1 MVQILVVD
9 DDPLL
14 CMALANKLE
23 YVNQDGNFGLSPALT
38 ATTASKAMDIIREKP
53 VDILITDMQMP
64 YQSGLELIEKVH
76 VQYPR
81 IQLVVLS
88 GYSYYDYMRSAI
100 LIGVTD
106 YLLKP
111 VKLLQL
117 KEIVQKCIENLHS
130 LPGSEEEGTG
140 QWQAIQDYR
149 TGKYCN
155 ALLMGS
161 PAPAVPEGLTESAF
175 FVVLFSTDCPDD
187 QLAELLRRFCS
198 SRVFKSS
205 PIFRCFP
212 DVNHIP
218 VLLVNSPKNE
228 TALQTNLELF
238 CRFIQENGFSCRCG
252 VSRAGHSLTQF
263 PGLHHQAEHAL
274 SYQVIHNFTVK
285 AAWEIP
291 DKPERSPERLFQKS
305 FRRIQAAF
313 QSRNYEQIYAA
324 LNQSFNPEEMATH
337 NAGLGDIMDF
347 YNGFSNQIRQLATS
361 MQMDLGS
368 AKNFTLFTNLDEL
381 RAYFQEHI
389 YLLQQQSQKETNKD
403 RYVITRA
410 LNYMEQHY
418 NQDIHMKDVAAA
430 VNMSYTYFSK
440 FFKEQTQQSFSEYL
454 TSIRMR
460 EAKHLMEEDPSVKIK
475 DVAHLVGYE
484 SVYSFS
490 RAFKQYYK
498 FSPTSLISNAPRGGG
513 GDPPSN

>member
-9 DDPLL
+9 DDSLL

-23 YVNQDGNFGLSPALT
+23 YVNQDGNLGLSPVLT
-38 ATTASKAMDIIREKP
+38 ATTAHEAMDIIREKP
-53 VDILITDMQMP
+53 VDILITDVQMP

-100 LIGVTD
+100 LVGVTD

-130 LPGSEEEGTG
+130 LPGSEEEGKA
-140 QWQAIQDYR
+140 QWQTIQDYR

-161 PAPAVPEGLTESAF
+161 PAPAVPEGLTEPAF
-175 FVVLFSTDCPDD
+175 FVALFSTACPDD
-187 QLAELLRRFCS
+187 RLAELLHRFCGN
-198 SRVFKSS
+198 RVFKSR

-218 VLLVNSPKNE
+218 VLLVNSQKDE
-228 TALQTNLELF
+228 DELHTNLELF
-238 CRFIQENGFSCRCG
+238 CCFIQESGFSCRCG
-252 VSRAGHSLTQF
+252 ISCAGHSLAQF
-263 PGLHHQAEHAL
+263 SNLHRQAERAL
-274 SYQVIHNFTVK
+274 SYQMIHNFTVK

-291 DKPERSPERLFQKS
+291 DKPERSAERLFQKTS
-305 FRRIQAAF
+305 RRILAAF
-313 QSRNYEQIYAA
+313 QSRNYEQIYAI

-347 YNGFSNQIRQLATS
+347 YIGFSNEIRQLATS
-361 MQMDLGS
+361 MQIDLGS
-368 AKNFTLFTNLDEL
+368 AKNFTQFTNLDEV
-381 RAYFQEHI
+381 RGYFQEQI
-389 YLLQQQSQKETNKD
+389 YLLQQQNQNETGKG
-403 RYVITRA
+403 RYLITRA
-410 LNYMEQHY
+410 LSYMEQHY

-430 VNMSYTYFSK
+430 VNMSYTYFST
-440 FFKEQTQQSFSEYL
+440 FFKEQTQQTFSECL
-454 TSIRMR
+454 TGIRMR
-460 EAKHLMEEDPSVKIK
+460 EAKRLMEEDPSIKIK
-475 DVAHLVGYE
+475 EVANLVGYE

-498 FSPTSLISNAPRGGG
+498 LSPTDLSSNAPRGKGSHQ
-513 GDPPSN
+513 SN